1 MPVLETPA
9 VRIKRTMLSEPPRDE
24 SLLVAVI
31 SVMLLLFFSMI
42 CWREPEWFQLLEA
55 IPRQVRVEG
64 EYWRLF
70 TAIAVHADLR
80 HFLANAL
87 FFTFFTY
94 LLYGYF
100 GVWVHPFGML
110 ILGAFTNYCSLLTYS
125 PDTRLVGASGV
136 VYLMAGF
143 WLTLYV
149 LIERT
154 RSFSR
159 RLLHAVGVGLVVL
172 IPTNLSPEVSYRT
185 HAIGCGTGVLA
196 AVGYFQF
203 RKRKIRSREVF
214 EMEEVETVESPGDW
228 LN

>member
-1 MPVLETPA
+1 MPVLGMGG

-31 SVMLLLFFSMI
+31 SVMLLLFLSMI
-42 CWREPEWFQLLEA
+42 CWRAPEWFQLLAA

-87 FFTFFTY
+87 FFTFFAY

-100 GVWVHPFGML
+100 GFWVHPLGML

-125 PDTRLVGASGV
+125 PSTRLVGASGV

-154 RSFSR
+154 RSISR

-185 HAIGCGTGVLA
+185 HAIGCGIGILA

-203 RKRKIRSREVF
+203 RKRKIRSCEVF
-214 EMEEVETVESPGDW
+214 EMEEVETVEAPGDW
-228 LN
+228 IN